1 MINFHKPTATS
12 FTVGILFIGALAMSA
27 PASAHGPGV
36 HVPSAPAMSA
46 APSAG
51 PSVKISPQQVPPGTM
66 LSGSTTG
73 RAVGSY
79 YQPVSSTCSIYSRGH
94 RRVQVCN

>member
-12 FTVGILFIGALAMSA
+12 FTVGIFFIGALAMSA

-46 APSAG
+46 APSAMALVASM
-51 PSVKISPQQVPPGTM
+51 PRPQ
-66 LSGSTTG
+66 
-73 RAVGSY
+73 
-79 YQPVSSTCSIYSRGH
+79 
-94 RRVQVCN
+94 